1 MTWIIAN
8 ILLMRSYPHR
18 MKLSLSLCLHWCLK
32 FWPLASNH
40 EYQTSGSSLLKPCY
54 VKVVPRSAKG
64 SGAFCRHIFKDF
76 QRIDFFYNKS
86 NVLSYII
93 NRSNIIK
100 KNNKKKKK
108 KFLSRTLVIQ
118 LSENP
123 LGRRVHALILAKV
136 CYFSF
141 ALLFANYYDFHILL
155 LTVCWTPE
163 NDNYS

>member
-1 MTWIIAN
+1 
-8 ILLMRSYPHR
+8 MRSYPHR
-18 MKLSLSLCLHWCLK
+18 MKLSLSLSLHWCLK

-76 QRIDFFYNKS
+76 QRIDFF
-86 NVLSYII
+86 II
-93 NRSNIIK
+93 NLMSLVPLLTDLILS

-141 ALLFANYYDFHILL
+141 AFLFANYYDFSYLTFKRLL
-155 LTVCWTPE
+155 NARE
-163 NDNYS
+163 